1 MASILFNNNND
12 NDPLKGKTPET
23 GIQQSVVAVV
33 TGKTESPAVVKKED
47 DFAIFP
53 QWDVVPPNAIINPR
67 IKKNI

>member
-1 MASILFNNNND
+1 MGSILFNNEND
-12 NDPLKGKTPET
+12 SSKGKNPET
-23 GIQQSVVAVV
+23 ETAKSAVPAEV
-33 TGKTESPAVVKKED
+33 NKTENPATALSGD